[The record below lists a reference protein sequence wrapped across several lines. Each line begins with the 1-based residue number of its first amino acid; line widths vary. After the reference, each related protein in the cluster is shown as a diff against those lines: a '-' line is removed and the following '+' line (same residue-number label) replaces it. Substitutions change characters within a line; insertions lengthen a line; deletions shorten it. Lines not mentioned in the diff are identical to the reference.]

1 MSKDQIL
8 ADLLFAVN
16 ETKTNSEEQKAPK
29 GTPKLFA
36 ENSPKYKKTTVEIP
50 LEYFGCK
57 DLEEYFN
64 YLIASTA
71 TLEKQSKITEADLRR
86 IITSG
91 EITPEDLKNPQFFH
105 NFLTEFHS
113 SRARS
118 AASEEREIKTT
129 NRRLSEKTAGGSLY
143 AYENPRNPQRYVKD
157 TSDISELG
165 GVRTFYSETIG
176 VSEGTEMKPGRNTQ
190 EDAFFIG
197 NGLENGEWG
206 NSANVPSLLRQQ
218 FLDLGKNIRN
228 YCIGKNEQ
236 SGSTAIVAHY
246 AKDRKLTLA
255 NLGDS
260 RAVLF
265 IKTKDGKV
273 ESIRLTNDQEPR
285 DIIEH
290 GRIAAKGGSVVRDR
304 INGLLMVGRA
314 FGDTSEDLEGF
325 TDQSQPN
332 GQKLVSYEPDIYQY
346 DIADIM
352 KKYPGGQAL
361 LMTSCDGMYD
371 HGTGNEAT
379 YAQALESWFRNEDN
393 LQAKWSNNVAE
404 YLRDYAIALG
414 SKDNVT
420 TLISDITNAPT
431 QPLSVGVFDGHGG
444 AKVAALASEALA
456 STILQPQ
463 SRVVHHV
470 QFERDEIIQLVSEFP
485 TQDGKQGNV
494 DDPIAIPNRVSFAQP
509 QASQTKNTF
518 AAIDYEIDEDTKT
531 LTIKSLRTAAELGI
545 EDVEYQNLFDVEFA
559 PIIKFYKNHGQVNGK
574 ATSSLPRIQKEL
586 NRLTPNS
593 RITTPDTK
601 DSFDTLKTELSN
613 IEISK
618 RTLGK
623 EQFLT
628 KIAELEIDADGYIT
642 QGSFFRHYRKDKTL
656 PGLTKGYI
664 DGNYWYGSKSIQT
677 SYEAYILDAGF
688 AQDAAN
694 KRLYK
699 KGDNL
704 VFVGMETESHIGG
717 SADLRDTFQSIRS
730 QLKKNNT
737 AKIFVP
743 VNHNNAHWTMLEV
756 TVTHGADGKFAVCNR
771 YFDPSGYAREIRG
784 FDDTIESNAKTVF
797 GDTTP
802 FISIAHESKKQS
814 DASSCGPISCYYI
827 KQRLEGK
834 SCGQSGEKFE
844 PGARD
849 LRSDQVKL
857 VAKHFGEVVAEGYY
871 RSLRSKVPN
880 TTNTSVRTEND
891 YLKALEALGE
901 VPEGEFGFFHSAVSE
916 IVLEATTSDI
926 SAADRDDFIEKK
938 VSEFGVNLKDSS
950 FLKDCVKELLGS
962 NKERAIEALKQK
974 YLLQKQEAE
983 NLRNTDRAE
992 EAKAV
997 FARAMAKT
1005 SAGASPQER
1014 AKLRDELVESACP
1027 DRILNE
1033 LREGIV
1039 QGDTTEFIN
1048 FALDAVMPNDQKLA
1062 VTSVIRWEDGEKPTT
1077 ETQTKL
1083 ELDFSLGSSIQEMIS
1098 AYQGQEDMNGENQYE
1113 TDDGR
1118 KVDATKR
1125 LQIAVQDPAA
1135 EICLSI
1141 KRFKYAK
1148 DSKGRIIREKINSS
1162 VDLSGTIS
1170 IPLANG
1176 SRNQEYELTSFVVH
1190 SGSLDGGHY
1199 FSYVKEINE
1208 DGHVVW
1214 ARYNDNSR
1222 TELKGEDLPEDA
1234 QRAYV
1239 TKFSPVGGEL
1249 PRSQQNG
1256 TINGGNRCW
1265 ANAGFAFLM
1274 SMQSLR
1280 TKELEAEVE
1289 RPKANTRDL
1298 ILQPS
1303 ATASEDE
1310 KNLHNM
1316 AGKLLDIAAEDE
1328 RGENNFERIL
1338 ELRSDP
1344 KFAANEAFLRDQLF
1358 EYGLP
1363 SFKQLFS
1370 NAATRYLQNL
1380 LKENPNRIEEISRL
1394 YEIFLE
1400 QENYADTLEFIKEIE
1415 ENKEGVFKALA
1426 EESENDIQDSQP
1438 TKTLADLC
1446 FEEVS
1451 KPDGDLSL
1459 QKDLIAHLQRQQ
1471 PKILVDIL
1479 CCAVM
1484 SGNQEIADFLVKDC
1498 GVSPTKKS
1506 ELYDKTATT
1515 LGYKAQAKSKTTQ
1528 PLPKSSQSLDQRGKA
1543 LYLTPQTTSKHI
1555 SPAAVFDP
1563 ATQAFRNIETS
1574 SKEPQKKV
1582 IVITSGAF
1590 LGCKSKGEAVAT
1602 VKKLIDEGFTVLLR
1616 DSYKTKFTKHDSSTS
1631 IQDKDIAWS
1640 SDYDNHRSPLCQFV
1654 DRSYV
1659 YSDGRLEKDD
1669 YTLIAENFR
1678 IPREQLLVLAHLSPE
1693 EKHQALPGLFDAPRP
1708 KAKTLKTRGEPQS
1721 GPRII
1726 LSSNRREQA
1735 GEVIRDKVYGRNFIQ
1750 SPADLLSKIKPGVK
1764 NILIKVDGEAEDLEA
1779 HANYLIA
1786 QATAERRPVFCL
1798 ESFDQIHSGK
1808 DNLVFEQKFN
1818 RNTGKTESGFK
1829 PATQSPL
1836 IAFLQKCKTS
1846 NSEPLIIIDWSKFDA
1861 KQKLALNSLIDQ
1873 ERKIGDETLS
1883 AGTQIVSLASARTIG
1898 DVSFESR
1905 HDFSARSD
1913 LAESELEF
1921 RGAGSVGKKGKSGIS
1936 VALRPKQISIA
1947 STDWKD
1953 ELLGHMTIEAG
1964 DFGENM
1970 GRQIINFHGGGF
1982 EQRIPGAS
1990 ELRMVEFSGV
2000 PEQSEKEFLREF
2012 KRARAFGKFIHH
2024 GHEFEVPG
2032 DIHFNLTPFDFGQFN
2047 KAELIT
2053 VAANATYSEGEHQLI
2068 NSQLFPLLIRD
2079 KKIEDGK
2086 YSEIDGLIDRT
2097 RKAAF
2102 GGSTEPLKLF
2112 ISSPLS
2118 EGQWNHLFSEAFKA
2132 EQLGGRPIKLDLR
2145 LAPGVELPEGVAFTQ
2160 SEALLPTPT
2169 KPKAKIH
2176 VVEDADIFCKSGIML
2191 DTYAVIDV
2199 TDLTYQD
2206 LAGKFTFDAG
2216 KNGVPTNF
2224 RKIPGI
2230 LQSEEKII
2238 LKGVFSPELL
2248 QMLERDILE
2257 CGENITFVIE
2267 EKDPQKRAN
2276 YEPLR
2281 WLDKSCYEVRSESDA
2296 VLMEPLPSTSITSR
2310 ESGDWNS
2317 LENSATAAQR
2327 FIEEREENFSRLLS
2341 GHQMIQL
2348 NGHSGVG
2355 KSSLIR
2361 EYEDKHKGDT
2371 TIYRDLSSL
2380 KNWAKDTSARTKI
2393 LFIDESNI
2401 EDSHLTIFDPL
2412 KPNGN
2417 RRIFYQGEFI
2427 ELSEQHKVV
2436 FSCNPKEYGGGRMD
2450 QRLFE
2455 DGSIPA
2461 QKLYGFPACYI
2472 YEKLIKEAIGESITP
2487 EFCAPLIEEFRQNQQ
2502 DPLIAD
2508 EDKETVRELQQ
2519 KVLIKLAEV
2528 DLEKEEIK
2536 SANFI
2541 STEATS
2547 EVEDQLVLAL
2557 KVKELQRAP
2566 GSKIKSGI
2574 GLNGVLLEGDSGT
2587 GKSELIKAVLESRG
2601 IEENTPKSADSQCY
2615 YKIDPSLPRE
2625 EKLKIITKAYEEGN
2639 IVWIDEI
2646 NSCLDDGLEKALNLA
2661 LTGDHPAGDT
2671 GKAVKPGFMLISSI
2685 NSINLEGRSE
2695 ISPALRHRTI
2705 QPRVKPAKEY
2715 SREDLT
2721 KIARHWLEDE
2731 STQREIIAV
2740 MKREL
2745 DGYTEKEPLAPLFLT
2760 CFHQRAEN
2768 EMKGKTDEEIEAK
2781 AREYLQEAKD
2791 QFDSKHPD
2799 GKLNPEF
2806 AKRLSESIGERMQ
2819 DSFKYDPNIVGFR
2832 AFKDLLPELAAK
2844 SYVIC
2849 YEVDYG
2855 LEPHIPTTPPPE
2867 PGKKGVT
2874 KETVPPLTEP
2884 KKKGASPKSIPTAA
2898 KSAKSPSGYLEREFA
2913 EPFVEGENLKI
2924 EGEKIVVTAK
2934 VKDESGRDKIGKDG
2948 KAETKKVELAKS
2960 PLIKVAEADPVNNK
2974 EAGVAID
2981 ATAFRKAAK
2990 AYYDSW
2996 KVGEPKENRDKETGE
3011 NLAGALNVYLAS
3023 PGKSPIPKSV
3033 RPLSP
3038 TSVTI
3043 ER

>member
-1 MSKDQIL
+1 MSKEQIL
-8 ADLLFAVN
+8 VDLLFAVN
-16 ETKTNSEEQKAPK
+16 ETKTNSKEQKPPK

-36 ENSPKYKKTTVEIP
+36 ENSPRYKKTTVEFP

-57 DLEEYFN
+57 NLEEYFN
-64 YLIASTA
+64 YLIASTKTLA
-71 TLEKQSKITEADLRR
+71 EESQIAETDLREIIASGKITLEDL
-86 IITSG
+86 
-91 EITPEDLKNPQFFH
+91 ENPQFFH

-118 AASEEREIKTT
+118 AASKETEIETAD
-129 NRRLSEKTAGGSLY
+129 RRLSEKTAGGSLY
-143 AYENPRNPQRYVKD
+143 AYENPINPQRYTKD

-176 VSEGTEMKPGRNTQ
+176 VSEGTVMKPGRDTQ

-197 NGLENGEWG
+197 NGLENGGWES
-206 NSANVPSLLRQQ
+206 SANVPSLLRQQ
-218 FLDLGKNIRN
+218 FLDLGKNVRN
-228 YCIGKNEQ
+228 YCIGKGER

-265 IKTKDGKV
+265 IKKENGKV
-273 ESIRLTNDQEPR
+273 EFIRLTNDQEPS
-285 DIIEH
+285 DILEE
-290 GRIAAKGGSVVRDR
+290 GRIVAKGGSVTQNR
-304 INGLLMVGRA
+304 IKGALMVGRA
-314 FGDTSEDLEGF
+314 FGDTSKELEG
-325 TDQSQPN
+325 TN
-332 GQKLVSYEPDIYQY
+332 GQKLVSYEPDIYQH
-346 DIADIM
+346 DIAEIM
-352 KKYPGGQAL
+352 KRHPGGQAL

-371 HGTGNEAT
+371 HGKGNEAT
-379 YAQALESWFRNEDN
+379 YAKALESWFRNEDN
-393 LQAKWSNNVAE
+393 LQAKWNNNVAE

-414 SKDNVT
+414 SEDNVT

-444 AKVAALASEALA
+444 AMVSALASEALA

-463 SRVVHHV
+463 NRVVHHV
-470 QFERDEIIQLVSEFP
+470 QFEQDKITRLVSEFP
-485 TQDGKQGNV
+485 TQSDWQGNV
-494 DDPIAIPNRVSFAQP
+494 DDPIAIPNPFSFAQP
-509 QASQTKNTF
+509 QTPQTKTTF
-518 AAIDYEIDEDTKT
+518 AAIDYEIDESTKT

-586 NRLTPNS
+586 NRLTPDS
-593 RITTPDTK
+593 QITAPDTK
-601 DSFDTLKTELSN
+601 DSFDTLKAELSN

-618 RTLGK
+618 HTSGK
-623 EQFLT
+623 EQFLA

-656 PGLTKGYI
+656 PGLTKDYI

-688 AQDAAN
+688 AQDAEN

-704 VFVGMETESHIGG
+704 VFVGMETESHIGR
-717 SADLRDTFQSIRS
+717 SADLTDTFQSIRRK
-730 QLKKNNT
+730 LKKNNT

-743 VNHNNAHWTMLEV
+743 VNHNKAHWTMLEV
-756 TVTHGADGKFAVCNR
+756 TVTRGADGKFAVYNR
-771 YFDPSGYAREIRG
+771 YFDPSGYARKIRG
-784 FDDTIESNAKTVF
+784 FDDTIESNTKTVF

-802 FISIAHESKKQS
+802 FISIAQESKKQS
-814 DASSCGPISCYYI
+814 DASSCGPISCYYV

-834 SCGQSGEKFE
+834 LCGQSGEKFE

-857 VAKHFGEVVAEGYY
+857 VAKHFDEVVTEGYY

-891 YLKALEALGE
+891 YLKALEALEE

-916 IVLEATTSDI
+916 IILEAATSDI

-938 VSEFGVNLKDSS
+938 VSEFEVNPEDSS
-950 FLKDCVKELLGS
+950 FLKDCVKGLLS
-962 NKERAIEALKQK
+962 KNKEQAIEDLKQK

-983 NLRNTDRAE
+983 NLRNAGRAE
-992 EAKAV
+992 EAKTV

-1039 QGDTTEFIN
+1039 QGDTTELIN
-1048 FALDAVMPNDQKLA
+1048 FALDAVMPNDQKLK
-1062 VTSVIRWEDGEKPTT
+1062 VTSVISWEDGEKPTT

-1083 ELDFSLGSSIQEMIS
+1083 ELDFSRGSSIQEMIS

-1125 LQIAVQDPAA
+1125 LQIAVQDPTA

-1141 KRFKYAK
+1141 KRFKYVK
-1148 DSKGRIIREKINSS
+1148 DSTGRIIREKITSPVNLN
-1162 VDLSGTIS
+1162 DTIS
-1170 IPLANG
+1170 IPLADG

-1190 SGSLDGGHY
+1190 SGGLDGGHY

-1208 DGHVVW
+1208 HGYVVW

-1222 TELKGEDLPEDA
+1222 TELEGEDLPEDA
-1234 QRAYV
+1234 QQAYV
-1239 TKFSPVGGEL
+1239 TKFSPVGGEF

-1289 RPKANTRDL
+1289 RPKANTRDP

-1316 AGKLLDIAAEDE
+1316 VGKLLDIAAEDE
-1328 RGENNFERIL
+1328 RGENNFKKIL

-1363 SFKQLFS
+1363 SFDRLFS

-1380 LKENPNRIEEISRL
+1380 TKDNLDRSEEIGHLHGIFHNQESHESISEIIAGIEKNKDSVFEALKEPDSEIL
-1394 YEIFLE
+1394 
-1400 QENYADTLEFIKEIE
+1400 T
-1415 ENKEGVFKALA
+1415 
-1426 EESENDIQDSQP
+1426 SQP

-1471 PKILVDIL
+1471 PGVLVDIL
-1479 CCAVM
+1479 CCATM
-1484 SGNQEIADFLVKDC
+1484 SRNQKIADFLVNDC
-1498 GVSPTKKS
+1498 KISPLTKSKIYG
-1506 ELYDKTATT
+1506 ETAFD
-1515 LGYKAQAKSKTTQ
+1515 LGYQAQAKSKTVQ
-1528 PLPKSSQSLDQRGKA
+1528 PLPRPAQSLAQRGKA

-1555 SPAAVFDP
+1555 SPAAIFDP
-1563 ATQAFRNIETS
+1563 ATQSFRNIETS
-1574 SKEPQKKV
+1574 SREPQKKV

-1590 LGCKSKGEAVAT
+1590 LGCKSKGEAVET
-1602 VKKLIDEGFTVLLR
+1602 VKRLIDEGFTVLLR
-1616 DSYKTKFTKHDSSTS
+1616 DSYRTNFTKRDSSTS
-1631 IQDKDIAWS
+1631 IKDEDIVWS
-1640 SDYDNHRSPLCQFV
+1640 SDYTNHRTPLCKFV
-1654 DRSYV
+1654 DRSSV

-1669 YTLIAENFR
+1669 YTVIAENFR

-1693 EKHQALPGLFDAPRP
+1693 EKHQALPGLFDDPQPETRAPRME
-1708 KAKTLKTRGEPQS
+1708 REPQPAPPIMLRS
-1721 GPRII
+1721 YPRNEAREAI
-1726 LSSNRREQA
+1726 RR
-1735 GEVIRDKVYGRNFIQ
+1735 KVYGHNFIQ
-1750 SPADLLSKIKPGVK
+1750 SPEDLLSKIKPGLR
-1764 NILIKVDGEAEDLEA
+1764 NILIKVDGKEEDLEA
-1779 HANYLIA
+1779 HANFVIA
-1786 QATAERRPVFCL
+1786 QAALERRPVFCL
-1798 ESFDQIHSGK
+1798 DDFSQVHLGEGDF
-1808 DNLVFEQKFN
+1808 VFEQKFN
-1818 RNTGKTESGFK
+1818 LNTGETESGFK

-1873 ERKIGDETLS
+1873 ERKIGDEILS

-1921 RGAGSVGKKGKSGIS
+1921 RGTGSVGKKGKSGIS
-1936 VALRPKQISIA
+1936 GVVRPKQISIA
-1947 STDWKD
+1947 STDWRD
-1953 ELLGHMTIEAG
+1953 ELLGHMTIEVG
-1964 DFGENM
+1964 DFGENT

-2024 GHEFEVPG
+2024 GHEFKVPG
-2032 DIHFNLTPFDFGQFN
+2032 DIHFNLVPFDFTQFN
-2047 KAELIT
+2047 KADSIT

-2086 YSEIDGLIDRT
+2086 YSEIDGLIDKA

-2102 GGSTEPLKLF
+2102 TGSAEPLKLF

-2118 EGQWNHLFSEAFKA
+2118 EGQWNHLFSEAFKV
-2132 EQLGGRPIKLDLR
+2132 EQLGGKPIKLDLR
-2145 LAPGVELPEGVAFTQ
+2145 LAPGVELPEGVAFTR
-2160 SEALLPTPT
+2160 SEALLPTLT

-2176 VVEDADIFCKSGIML
+2176 VVEDADIFCKSGIVL
-2191 DTYAVIDV
+2191 GTYAVIDV

-2206 LAGKFTFDAG
+2206 LAGELTFDAG
-2216 KNGVPTNF
+2216 ENGVPTNF

-2257 CGENITFVIE
+2257 CGDNITFVIE

-2281 WLDKSCYEVRSESDA
+2281 WLDKSCYEVSGKSEA
-2296 VLMEPLPSTSITSR
+2296 VVMVPSPSNSIINR
-2310 ESGDWNS
+2310 ESGNWDS
-2317 LENSATAAQR
+2317 LENSAAAAQR
-2327 FIEEREENFSRLLS
+2327 FIEEREENFSHLLS

-2361 EYEDKHKGDT
+2361 EYEDKHKDDT

-2380 KNWAKDTSARTKI
+2380 KYWAKDTSDKTKI

-2412 KPNGN
+2412 KPGGN

-2487 EFCAPLIEEFRQNQQ
+2487 ELCAPLIEEFRQNQQ
-2502 DPLIAD
+2502 NRLIAD

-2519 KVLIKLAEV
+2519 KVLIELANQER
-2528 DLEKEEIK
+2528 EKERRPQ

-2541 STEATS
+2541 STDATKD
-2547 EVEDQLVLAL
+2547 VEDQLISAL
-2557 KVKELQRAP
+2557 KVKELQRAS
-2566 GSKIKSGI
+2566 GSKIKPGI

-2587 GKSELIKAVLESRG
+2587 GKSELIKAVLHSMG
-2601 IEENTPKSADSQCY
+2601 IEENTPESAGSQCY

-2661 LTGDHPAGDT
+2661 LTGDHPKGEKD
-2671 GKAVKPGFMLISSI
+2671 KAVKPGFMLISSI

-2715 SREDLT
+2715 SEEDLT
-2721 KIARHWLEDE
+2721 KIAGHWLEDE
-2731 STQREIIAV
+2731 STQREIIAA
-2740 MKREL
+2740 MKKEL
-2745 DGYTEKEPLAPLFLT
+2745 DEYVEDETWAPIYST
-2760 CFHQRAEN
+2760 CFYHRAEN
-2768 EMKGKTDEEIEAK
+2768 EMKGKTDEEIGAK
-2781 AREYLQEAKD
+2781 AREYLQEARD
-2791 QFDSKHPD
+2791 QFDSKHSD

-2806 AKRLSESIGERMQ
+2806 VKRLSEFIGEQMQ
-2819 DSFKYDPNIVGFR
+2819 DSFKYDPNIIGFR
-2832 AFKDLLPELAAK
+2832 AFKSALPELAAK
-2844 SYVIC
+2844 SYTIC
-2849 YEVDYG
+2849 YEVDYS
-2855 LEPHIPTTPPPE
+2855 LEPTILPRTGERFRSSKDLSNIENAQPAVPPPGTPPSTRAKTPIKRKEPTTQ
-2867 PGKKGVT
+2867 
-2874 KETVPPLTEP
+2874 
-2884 KKKGASPKSIPTAA
+2884 
-2898 KSAKSPSGYLEREFA
+2898 YLEKLFA

-2924 EGEKIVVTAK
+2924 EDKKIVVTAK
-2934 VKDESGRDKIGKDG
+2934 VKDERGRDKIGEDG
-2948 KAETKKVELAKS
+2948 NIETKKVELAES
-2960 PLIKVAEADPVNNK
+2960 LLIRIAEADPATKK
-2974 EAGVAID
+2974 EAGVKID
-2981 ATAFRKAAK
+2981 AEAFRKAAMD
-2990 AYYDSW
+2990 YYDSW
-2996 KVGEPKENRDKETGE
+2996 KVGGPKENRDKKTGE
-3011 NLAGALNVYLAS
+3011 NLAGALNVYMAS
-3023 PGKSPIPKSV
+3023 PGKSPTPKSV

-3038 TSVTI
+3038 TSVT
-3043 ER
+3043 RGNHL